1 MKASKRPLTLALS
14 TSILGLALTLML
26 PAQADTL
33 QDIYELA
40 LRNDARLKAAEATYR
55 ANLEVEKQAR
65 GALLPQI
72 VGEASYTD
80 STVRQ
85 TSQLTLVDPDTGDIT
100 TEDNRRSRLESER
113 KLWSVS
119 LNQALFDLPAWF
131 SYRSGQQTSLQAEA
145 QLAADQQ
152 DVIVRVAEAYFNVLR
167 AQDNLEA
174 SRAEERAVQRQLEQ
188 TQQRFE
194 VGLIAITD
202 VHEAQAAYDNTV
214 VLRLTDEGNLAT
226 AYEALTTLTGQGHAN
241 LWPLDTEFPVVNP
254 EPLERAD
261 WVDFALEHNFALRA
275 ARHEAEASRQTATSR
290 RMEHLPKI
298 TGSLGYT
305 EEDISGTRRP
315 ANPLNPP
322 DADIESEVMAIH
334 LRMPLFSG
342 GQISAQR
349 RQAHELYNAALQR
362 SIDAQRGVIR
372 DARAQHISVVTDV
385 ARVRARQQAIV
396 SSQSALDATQAGY
409 EVGTRN
415 IVDVLQAQRN
425 LFASMRDYANA
436 RYDYIINQ
444 LRLKQVAGLLSP
456 QDVLDLNGW
465 LVQPD
470 APTANTYRDF
480 EG

>member
-1 MKASKRPLTLALS
+1 MKASKRPLTLAFS

-85 TSQLTLVDPDTGDIT
+85 TTVGVDNSLNTI
-100 TEDNRRSRLESER
+100 RQRSRISTER
-113 KLWSVS
+113 ELWSVS
-119 LNQALFDLPAWF
+119 LNQPLFDLPAWF
-131 SYRSGQQTSLQAEA
+131 AFQSGRQTSLQAEA

-290 RMEHLPKI
+290 RMEHLPKV

-305 EEDISGTRRP
+305 DESIDGSRRTRP
-315 ANPLNPP
+315 PTAFATSP

-480 EG
+480 ES